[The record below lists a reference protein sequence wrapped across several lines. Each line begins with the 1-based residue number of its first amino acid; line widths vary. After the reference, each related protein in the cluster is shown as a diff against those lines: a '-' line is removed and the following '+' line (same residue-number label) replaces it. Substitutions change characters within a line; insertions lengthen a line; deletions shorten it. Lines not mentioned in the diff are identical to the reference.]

1 MKCLK
6 VGEPMAKK
14 ASKIDI
20 PVSAPLIVLR
30 GPELQLSPVQH
41 LPEVPNDHPP
51 CDEGQEG

>member
-1 MKCLK
+1 M
-6 VGEPMAKK
+6 

-41 LPEVPNDHPP
+41 WFKVPNDHPP